1 MLDILKQFEAFLVI
15 ISLLLSRQSM
25 VCKNKTE
32 QMINVLCGTFSVYLY
47 ISLSANLK

>member
-25 VCKNKTE
+25 VCKNKTDD
-32 QMINVLCGTFSVYLY
+32 QCFMWYFFCLLVYF
-47 ISLSANLK
+47 IEC